1 MPSNCRARRAAG
13 RVGWTVGGGIVA
25 RGHLLAM
32 LLLLTAC
39 TAEPAAEEPAP
50 AAPTPTF
57 TAPTL
62 VGKVVPP
69 QDVLTVVRDVIDGRT
84 VEFVDG
90 TRVRIA
96 LLAEPKE
103 CFAKSALD
111 FAKSTLLATS
121 VRYTVLTLGE
131 VNLELEDGT
140 DYAVLAVQRGALR
153 PEGVDGGPL
162 IAAQE
167 EAKVGKRGLWGPP
180 CEGSDTPKPT
190 TTTTTPPPPPPTTTT
205 PPPPPRPAKACSVSY
220 RITGQWQGGF
230 QASVIVRNTGTE
242 KVTNWSLLW
251 SFSNGESVQSAWDAS
266 VRQYSSLVSATNT
279 SYNQQIASGGSV
291 QFGFNGNA
299 RSGAR
304 PPTAFVLNN
313 VKCAIE

>member
-1 MPSNCRARRAAG
+1 M
-13 RVGWTVGGGIVA
+13 A
-25 RGHLLAM
+25 RGHLLVM

-39 TAEPAAEEPAP
+39 TAEPAAEEPP
-50 AAPTPTF
+50 PAPTPSF

-90 TRVRIA
+90 TRVRVA

-103 CFAKSALD
+103 CFAKASLD
-111 FAKSTLLATS
+111 FARSTLLATS

-162 IAAQE
+162 VAAQE
-167 EAKVGKRGLWGPP
+167 EAKAGKRGLWGPP
-180 CEGSDTPKPT
+180 CEGSDTSKPVPT
-190 TTTTTPPPPPPTTTT
+190 TTTTTPPPPTTTA
-205 PPPPPRPAKACSVSY
+205 PPPPRPAKACSVSY

-242 KVTNWSLLW
+242 KVTGWSLLW
-251 SFSNGESVQSAWDAS
+251 TFSSGESVRDAWDAS
-266 VRQYSSLVSATNT
+266 VRQYSSLVSASNT
-279 SYNQQIASGGSV
+279 GYNQQIASGGSV
-291 QFGFNGNA
+291 QFGFNGST
-299 RSGAR
+299 RGSAR